1 MPNIFERFFHVLF
14 GLNEEDSQ
22 SEQINEKIESQ
33 QLLTQNDAEHL
44 DLLDDGD
51 LNNGSTDLIDDGE
64 YNDSQ

>member
-22 SEQINEKIESQ
+22 SEQINENIESQ
-33 QLLTQNDAEHL
+33 YLLTQNDAEHL

>member
-22 SEQINEKIESQ
+22 LEQINEKIESQ

>member
-51 LNNGSTDLIDDGE
+51 LNNSSTDLIDDGE

>member
-1 MPNIFERFFHVLF
+1 MPNIFERFFHTLF

-22 SEQINEKIESQ
+22 LEQINEKIESQ
-33 QLLTQNDAEHL
+33 QLLTQNDAAHL

-64 YNDSQ
+64 YNNSQ

>member
-22 SEQINEKIESQ
+22 LEQINEKIESQ
-33 QLLTQNDAEHL
+33 QLLTQNDAAHL

>member
-64 YNDSQ
+64 YNNSQ